1 MYDVYSD
8 REWEDVEVVVETV
21 VSKQVV
27 VAVVT

>member
-8 REWEDVEVVVETV
+8 REWEDVEVVVKV

>member
-8 REWEDVEVVVETV
+8 REWEDVEVVVEKV